1 MFLSLCCCASTIK
14 AVGGGGHKGFIL
26 VAAPL
31 FLLLEG
37 SGGAVG
43 YEGSCIT
50 VLGVGEGQGT
60 GDEVHGGFIVF
71 IINSVEYG
79 VDDVPPALREGP
91 GA

>member
-1 MFLSLCCCASTIK
+1 M
-14 AVGGGGHKGFIL
+14 
-26 VAAPL
+26 AAPL

-50 VLGVGEGQGT
+50 VLGVGEGECS
-60 GDEVHGGFIVF
+60 GDQVHRGGVVF
-71 IINSVEYG
+71 VVHSVEYG